1 MQSPASGP
9 HSCTSHIHSLSFTKY
24 YWHRMIDCSRNDAC
38 MVAQLIFFVKLIRVF
53 SPPICTSD
61 FPINQIRLLFNQYH
75 LPYFT
80 AIDAV
85 ALLGTFE
92 PATSGIF
99 SNVIFMALCNSIIK
113 YVLELVCY

>member
-1 MQSPASGP
+1 
-9 HSCTSHIHSLSFTKY
+9 
-24 YWHRMIDCSRNDAC
+24 

-99 SNVIFMALCNSIIK
+99 SNVIFMALCNSVIIFWNTCAIRIRNTFYFRGK
-113 YVLELVCY
+113 IVIFSA